1 MELTL
6 KVPGKKSADAV
17 TVSDA
22 AFGREFNESLVHQV
36 VVAYLAGARAG
47 TRAQKNRSDVRG
59 GGRKPW
65 RQKGTG
71 RARSGTITSPIWRK
85 GGVTFAARPQDHS
98 QKVNKKM
105 YRGAI
110 RSIFSELVRQD
121 RLIVVESISV
131 DAPKTRELLTKL
143 KDLDLDDVLIITD
156 KVEENLYLAA
166 RNLHKVDVRDV
177 AAVDPVSLI
186 GFSKVLV
193 TVEALKQIEEMLA

>member
-6 KVPGKKSADAV
+6 TVPGKKGDAV
-17 TVSDA
+17 TVSDV

-65 RQKGTG
+65 KQKGTG
-71 RARSGTITSPIWRK
+71 RARAGTITSPIWRK

-121 RLIVVESISV
+121 RLIVVESLEV
-131 DAPKTRELLTKL
+131 TAPKTRELLTKL
-143 KDLDLDDVLIITD
+143 KELELEDVLIITD

-177 AAVDPVSLI
+177 AAIDPVSLI
-186 GFSKVLV
+186 GFNKVLV
-193 TVEALKQIEEMLA
+193 TVEALKQVEEMLA

>member
-1 MELTL
+1 MELSL
-6 KVPGKKSADAV
+6 VAPGQESTGAV
-17 TVSDA
+17 TVSDT

-110 RSIFSELVRQD
+110 QSIVSELVRQE
-121 RLIVVESISV
+121 RLVVVESIAV
-131 DAPKTRELLTKL
+131 EAPKTRELLTQL
-143 KDLDLDDVLIITD
+143 KGLGLEDVLIITD
-156 KVEENLYLAA
+156 KVDENLYLAA

-177 AAVDPVSLI
+177 AAIDPVSLI
-186 GFSKVLV
+186 GFEKVLI
-193 TVEALKQIEEMLA
+193 TVEALKQLEEAIA

>member
-1 MELTL
+1 MELSL
-6 KVPGKKSADAV
+6 VAPGQESKGAV
-17 TVSDA
+17 TVSDT

-110 RSIFSELVRQD
+110 QSIVSELVRQE
-121 RLIVVESISV
+121 RLVVVESIAV
-131 DAPKTRELLTKL
+131 EAPKTRELLTQL
-143 KDLDLDDVLIITD
+143 KGLGLEDVLIITD
-156 KVEENLYLAA
+156 KVDENLYLAA

-177 AAVDPVSLI
+177 SAIDPVSLI
-186 GFSKVLV
+186 GFEKVLI
-193 TVEALKQIEEMLA
+193 TVEALKQLEEAIA